1 MLSRGSL
8 RPRRQSRDRR
18 RVMSGIE
25 MSHWLVLVE
34 RLHGPDLASKTTNE
48 IAYDYPLEIGLKPEP
63 SDIPKARDSL

>member
-1 MLSRGSL
+1 MAGKCLYGRF
-8 RPRRQSRDRR
+8 P
-18 RVMSGIE
+18 VFE